1 MSRRHSKA
9 PGVAALGAAPPGI
22 ARGSVTMR
30 GVLLY
35 LGALAL
41 FASMDAC
48 TKHLVHGLPV
58 FEVMW
63 ARFSFH
69 LLTVAIA
76 LRLAGQRL
84 PWRPRAPRLQ
94 CLRSLALA
102 ACNLLFAAALAH
114 IPLAEATAI
123 NFAGPL
129 FTVVLAVLWLGERV
143 GWQKWAGVAAGMAG
157 VLIILRPFGTAF
169 HPAAVLALGSAAINA
184 VYLVLTRRLAGA
196 DTPQT
201 TIFHTGLWAA
211 LAASLVVP
219 FVWVAPDAGAWAGL
233 IAIGALGGLSHFLL
247 VLAYQ
252 RAPASLLA
260 PVSYIQIIWATLF
273 GLALFA
279 ELPNAAMV
287 LGAAVIICGG
297 LLALS
302 GEARTRPATRLGF
315 APGCPLD

>member
-1 MSRRHSKA
+1 MSRRD
-9 PGVAALGAAPPGI
+9 GTLPGI
-22 ARGSVTMR
+22 AAFRATPGWITRGSGAHQ

-48 TKHLVHGLPV
+48 TKHLVRGLPV
-58 FEVMW
+58 VEVIW

-69 LLTVAIA
+69 LLTVSVVF
-76 LRLAGQRL
+76 RLTGRRL

-94 CLRSLALA
+94 FLRSLALA
-102 ACNLLFAAALAH
+102 SCSLLFVAALAH

-129 FTVVLAVLWLGERV
+129 FTVLLAVFWLHERV
-143 GWQKWAGVAAGMAG
+143 GWQKWAGVAAGLAG
-157 VLIILRPFGTAF
+157 VLIILRPFGSAF
-169 HPAAVLALGSAAINA
+169 HPAAVFALGSAAINA
-184 VYLVLTRRLAGA
+184 VYLVLTRRLATA

-219 FVWVAPDAGAWAGL
+219 FVWVPPDAGAWAGL
-233 IAIGALGGLSHFLL
+233 LAIGVIGGLSHFLL

-260 PVSYIQIIWATLF
+260 PVSYVQMIWATLF
-273 GLALFA
+273 GLAVFA
-279 ELPNAAMV
+279 ELPDAATV
-287 LGAAVIICGG
+287 LGACVIAGAG

-302 GEARTRPATRLGF
+302 SERASRPMVRFRL
-315 APGCPLD
+315 ALKRSLD

>member
-1 MSRRHSKA
+1 M
-9 PGVAALGAAPPGI
+9 P
-22 ARGSVTMR
+22 RGSVRGSGAPR

-48 TKHLVHGLPV
+48 TKHLVGGLPV
-58 FEVMW
+58 IEVMW

-76 LRLAGQRL
+76 LRLVGQRL

-102 ACNLLFAAALAH
+102 SCTLLFVAALAR
-114 IPLAEATAI
+114 IPLAEATAV

-129 FTVVLAVLWLGERV
+129 FTVLLAVLWLHERV
-143 GWQKWAGVAAGMAG
+143 GWQKWAGVAAGLAG

-169 HPAAVLALGSAAINA
+169 HPVALLALGSAAINA
-184 VYLVLTRRLAGA
+184 FYLVLTRRLAAA

-219 FVWVAPDAGAWAGL
+219 FVWVTPNAGAWAGL
-233 IAIGALGGLSHFLL
+233 IAIGVLGGLSHFLL

-260 PVSYIQIIWATLF
+260 LF
-273 GLALFA
+273 G
-279 ELPNAAMV
+279 ELPDAAMV
-287 LGAAVIICGG
+287 LGAAVIIGGG

-302 GEARTRPATRLGF
+302 GEPGARPASRLEL
-315 APGCPLD
+315 APRRRLD

>member
-1 MSRRHSKA
+1 M
-9 PGVAALGAAPPGI
+9 PQEV
-22 ARGSVTMR
+22 ARGSGALR

-48 TKHLVHGLPV
+48 TKHLVGGLPV

-76 LRLAGQRL
+76 LRLTGRRL
-84 PWRPRAPRLQ
+84 PWRARAPRMQ
-94 CLRSLALA
+94 CLRSVALA
-102 ACNLLFAAALAH
+102 SCSLLFIAALAH

-129 FTVVLAVLWLGERV
+129 FTVLLAVLWLGERV

-157 VLIILRPFGTAF
+157 VLIILRPFGAAF
-169 HPAAVLALGSAAINA
+169 HPAALLALASAAVNA
-184 VYLVLTRRLAGA
+184 LYLVLTRRLAAA

-201 TIFHTGLWAA
+201 TIFHTGLWGA

-219 FVWVAPDAGAWAGL
+219 FVWVTPDEGAWAGL
-233 IAIGALGGLSHFLL
+233 IAIGVLGGLSHFLL

-279 ELPNAAMV
+279 ELPDAAMV
-287 LGAAVIICGG
+287 LGAAVIIGGG

-302 GEARTRPATRLGF
+302 GEAGARLTRAGSDRICTT
-315 APGCPLD
+315 